1 MIILSTIIFICVAY
15 RIFGEF
21 RDIVDDIK
29 LEKCK
34 AISQLNREH
43 IAGTV
48 ATTTF

>member
-1 MIILSTIIFICVAY
+1 MPVIYSMNNAQFW
-15 RIFGEF
+15 
-21 RDIVDDIK
+21 DIVDDMK